1 MAELLIRAG
10 GAVRVGDGVEL
21 AAKMAGLLR
30 DRAGLHR
37 VAAAARG
44 VVIENQGAVE
54 RSLELIGRVLASRE
68 RSDGKRLIGQSSHAA
83 GMAKVER

>member
-1 MAELLIRAG
+1 M
-10 GAVRVGDGVEL
+10 
-21 AAKMAGLLR
+21 
-30 DRAGLHR
+30 
-37 VAAAARG
+37 AAAARG